1 MANKN
6 HGQEQAK
13 VLTSDEMNYL
23 IYRYLQE
30 CGECGESLGGNR
42 IMVNIQVVCAGM
54 PSHVQGQP
62 ATPAFCMEGMLMQCT
77 LAEQPLC

>member
-1 MANKN
+1 MSNKN

-30 CGECGESLGGNR
+30 CGECL
-42 IMVNIQVVCAGM
+42 
-54 PSHVQGQP
+54 QP
-62 ATPAFCMEGMLMQCT
+62 ASAHGINSQH
-77 LAEQPLC
+77 AAAS

>member
-1 MANKN
+1 MAKN

-30 CGECGESLGGNR
+30 CGECSMMQGACSGSQL
-42 IMVNIQVVCAGM
+42 IMHGSALRGM
-54 PSHVQGQP
+54 SCNCSHV
-62 ATPAFCMEGMLMQCT
+62 AA
-77 LAEQPLC
+77 LAAAEPHAWH

>member
-6 HGQEQAK
+6 HGQEPAK

-30 CGECGESLGGNR
+30 CGECGAWVETGSW
-42 IMVNIQVVCAGM
+42 
-54 PSHVQGQP
+54 
-62 ATPAFCMEGMLMQCT
+62 
-77 LAEQPLC
+77 